1 MRIPLDTQS
10 ATPVY
15 RQIEAWFRGN
25 IASGSLPPET
35 RLPSTRELAVDLGV
49 SRITVKNAYAE
60 LEGDG
65 LIYTRAGS
73 GTFIS
78 APLEKKQRGGSPM
91 KTDWPLWQLDAATES
106 GPPIEMS
113 WPFPAPADTIAFIG
127 VGDPREFPIKGFER
141 TVREVF
147 ARDGIGALEYG
158 GLHAGYRPL
167 RETIARVLSS
177 QGISARPDEVLVTTG
192 SQQALALVCQT
203 LLKPGDVIVVEKP
216 TYNFALELFRSL
228 KLKIVGI
235 PMDKQGMRVDELEP
249 VLQQHH
255 PKMIYTMPVFQN
267 PSGLC
272 LSAPRRRQLLD
283 LAGRYNIPI
292 LEDDFASDLRYE
304 GKALPAIK
312 SLDSGGNVIYTG
324 TFSKMLMP
332 GLRIGYLLADGP
344 VFDRLVRQKW
354 VQDLATS
361 NLMQHVLDTYVTV
374 GRYQAHL
381 RRSTRLY
388 RKRRDA
394 LLAAIRRYLPPDVG
408 FTIPHGGLFLWL
420 RLPEGM
426 PCLDLL
432 PRALQAGVEFSPG
445 TRYFPEPDEGN
456 AYIRLNFATHTP
468 EEIDEGIR
476 RLGQVIARFRDQAGK
491 KMRII

>member
-1 MRIPLDTQS
+1 MRIPLDTHCG
-10 ATPVY
+10 TPVY
-15 RQIEAWFRGN
+15 RQIEAWLREN

-73 GTFIS
+73 GTFI
-78 APLEKKQRGGSPM
+78 APPLDNGQLAGSRA
-91 KTDWPLWQLDAATES
+91 KTDWPLWQLDAAGES

-127 VGDPREFPIKGFER
+127 VGDPREFPIKDFER

-147 ARDGIGALEYG
+147 ARDGISALEYG
-158 GLHAGYRPL
+158 GLHAGYYPL

-177 QGISARPDEVLVTTG
+177 QGISAHPDEVLVTTG

-235 PMDKQGMRVDELEP
+235 PMDRQGMRVDELEP

-283 LAGRYNIPI
+283 LAERYNIPI

-312 SLDSGGNVIYTG
+312 SLDDGGNVIYTG

-394 LLAAIRRYLPPDVG
+394 LLAAIRRYLPPDVEY
-408 FTIPHGGLFLWL
+408 TIPHGGLFLWL
-420 RLPEGM
+420 HLPEGM

-476 RLGQVIARFRDQAGK
+476 RLGQVMARYRDPAGK
-491 KMRII
+491 KMTII